1 MSRCTRKFEFKEYIF
16 AGRNNMEAKIGV
28 TILYEDCTVLGVTFD
43 PALDCG
49 LYLLAVSTRL
59 F

>member
-1 MSRCTRKFEFKEYIF
+1 MSRCIRKFQFKEFIF
-16 AGRNNMEAKIGV
+16 GGRNNMEAMIGV
-28 TILYEDCTVLGVTFD
+28 TLLYEDCTVLGVTFD

-49 LYLLAVSTRL
+49 LYLLAVSSRL